1 MDQGNA
7 GNVNDAEA
15 ISVADVITKIKSG
28 TRYIKS
34 KWKIVLIV
42 SLLGAISGLC
52 LAIFKKTTYTAT
64 CTFVLEDT
72 KAGGGSSLSQI
83 SGLASLAGLNL
94 GGDGAG
100 GIFEGDNI
108 LELYK
113 SRIMIESALLDT
125 CIFDG
130 KKQLLADRLMDQY
143 KKRRKLED
151 GRTEYVTFAGDPDN
165 FSRKQDS
172 VITKLADFINK
183 KVLVVT
189 KPDKK
194 LNIIKVEVTS
204 EDELFSK
211 CFTDKMVEN
220 VNNFYTETKVKK
232 QSRTV
237 HILQR
242 QADSVKII
250 LENSMHGVASAMDA
264 APNANP
270 LMSTLRLSSQKKQI
284 DVQASS
290 AIYGEVVKNLEL
302 EKITLLQQMPLIQI
316 IDKPVLPLA
325 KNTITKLV
333 GAIAGMIAGLF
344 LISLILV
351 IKSSF
356 EDH

>member
-1 MDQGNA
+1 MDQGNP
-7 GNVNDAEA
+7 GKVNDAEA
-15 ISVADVITKIKSG
+15 ISVADLITKIKSG

-42 SLLGAISGLC
+42 SLLGALCGLC
-52 LAIFKKTTYTAT
+52 FAIFKKTTYTAE
-64 CTFVLEDT
+64 CTFVLADT
-72 KAGGGSSLSQI
+72 KGGGGNLSQI

-94 GGDGAG
+94 GGDAGG

-125 CIFDG
+125 GIFDG
-130 KKQLLADRLMDQY
+130 KKQLLVYRLLDQY

-151 GRTEYVTFAGDPDN
+151 GRTEYVTFDGNPDN
-165 FSRKQDS
+165 FNRKQDS
-172 VITKLADFINK
+172 VITNLSEFINK
-183 KVLVVT
+183 KILKVT

-211 CFTDKMVEN
+211 FFTDKMVEN
-220 VNNFYTETKVKK
+220 VNTFYTETKVKK
-232 QSRTV
+232 ESRTV
-237 HILQR
+237 QILQR
-242 QADSVKII
+242 HADSVKVI
-250 LENSMHGVASAMDA
+250 LENSLHGVASAVDA

-290 AIYGEVVKNLEL
+290 AIYSEVVKNLEL
-302 EKITLLQQMPLIQI
+302 EKMTLLQQMPLIQI

-351 IKSSF
+351 IRRTF
-356 EDH
+356 EEH

>member
-1 MDQGNA
+1 MDQGNP

-42 SLLGAISGLC
+42 SLLGATSGLC
-52 LAIFKKTTYTAT
+52 FAIFKKPTYIAN
-64 CTFVLEDT
+64 CTFVLEDA
-72 KAGGGSSLSQI
+72 KGGGSSLSQI
-83 SGLASLAGLNL
+83 SGLASLAGLSL
-94 GGDGAG
+94 GGDAAG

-143 KKRRKLED
+143 KKRRKLKD
-151 GRTEYVTFAGDPDN
+151 GRTEYVSFAGDPDN

-172 VITKLADFINK
+172 VITVLTEFINK
-183 KVLVVT
+183 KILTVT

-194 LNIIKVEVTS
+194 LNIIKVAVTS

-211 CFTDKMVEN
+211 FFTDKMVEN
-220 VNNFYTETKVKK
+220 VNNFYTQTKVKK

-237 HILQR
+237 HILQH
-242 QADSVKII
+242 QADSVKVI
-250 LENSMHGVASAMDA
+250 LENSMHGVASAIDA

-284 DVQASS
+284 DVQSSS
-290 AIYGEVVKNLEL
+290 AIYAEVVKNLEL

-325 KNTITKLV
+325 KDTITKLF

-344 LISLILV
+344 LISLVLA
-351 IKSSF
+351 IKRIF

>member
-1 MDQGNA
+1 MDQGNP

-34 KWKIVLIV
+34 KWRIVLIV

-52 LAIFKKTTYTAT
+52 FAIFKKTTYTAT

-72 KAGGGSSLSQI
+72 KSGGGSLSQI

-94 GGDGAG
+94 GGDGGG

-113 SRIMIESALLDT
+113 SRIMIENSLLDT
-125 CIFDG
+125 GIFDG
-130 KKQLLADRLMDQY
+130 KKQLLVYRLLDQY
-143 KKRRKLED
+143 KKRRKLKD
-151 GRTEYVTFAGDPDN
+151 GRTEYVTFGGNPDN

-172 VITKLADFINK
+172 VITNLTEFINK
-183 KVLVVT
+183 KILKVT

-211 CFTDKMVEN
+211 FFTDKMVEN

-242 QADSVKII
+242 QADSVKIV

-284 DVQASS
+284 DVGSSS
-290 AIYGEVVKNLEL
+290 AIYAEVVKNLEL

-325 KNTITKLV
+325 KETITKLV
-333 GAIAGMIAGLF
+333 GVIAGTIAGLF
-344 LISLILV
+344 LILLILV
-351 IKSSF
+351 IRRTF
-356 EDH
+356 EEH